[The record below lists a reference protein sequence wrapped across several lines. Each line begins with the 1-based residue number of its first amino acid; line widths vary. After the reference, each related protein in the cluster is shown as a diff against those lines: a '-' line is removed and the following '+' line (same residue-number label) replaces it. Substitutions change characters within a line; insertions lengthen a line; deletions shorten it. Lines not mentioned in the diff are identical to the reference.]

1 MAASQ
6 EGHTDIVKVLISAR
20 ANVNAKAND
29 WTGTTALRFASRKG
43 HTEIVNIL
51 KQAGAR

>member
-1 MAASQ
+1 MAASAN
-6 EGHTDIVKVLISAR
+6 GHKEVVKALISAG